1 MEISEKRMIPLS
13 LENCADFKPRKNA
26 ENLNS
31 QNLEIDVHVN
41 EEDEQLLKLR
51 GNPRR
56 KSSTGSTSV
65 SKPEDPS
72 ELFSCPSSPRN
83 LSTQD
88 SQQSGIFFGKDRN
101 CTNLVFNFY
110 QNTEEHLQETFPEYK
125 DYIKSKNYITK
136 QEFFKNKDNINKNE
150 ENISNILHKNKQINN
165 NNINNN
171 TFQNINRN
179 TNQIKAIPA
188 IIGTFT
194 TNAYNGNR
202 GKFDLPMY
210 YCVGFY
216 QWDSKYI

>member
-136 QEFFKNKDNINKNE
+136 QEFFKNNDNINKNE
-150 ENISNILHKNKQINN
+150 ENISNILHENKQINN

-171 TFQNINRN
+171 STKILIRIR
-179 TNQIKAIPA
+179 IKLRQ
-188 IIGTFT
+188 
-194 TNAYNGNR
+194 Y
-202 GKFDLPMY
+202 LLL
-210 YCVGFY
+210 
-216 QWDSKYI
+216 